1 MVYRSCTRTG
11 GACAW
16 RFALFFNDSHPNY
29 EGAGLMTGPF
39 FILSFFARGRRCQL
53 GFLTGCMRLFANR
66 CMTMFFGGVAV
77 AGHGVPC
84 PYTPT
89 RGVAASKLAKLR
101 VH

>member
-1 MVYRSCTRTG
+1 
-11 GACAW
+11 
-16 RFALFFNDSHPNY
+16 
-29 EGAGLMTGPF
+29 MTGPF
-39 FILSFFARGRRCQL
+39 FILLFFRRGCRCQL

-89 RGVAASKLAKLR
+89 RGVAASSWSKLR
-101 VH
+101 LLLARREKCFDLPQMIDIVPGHHLH